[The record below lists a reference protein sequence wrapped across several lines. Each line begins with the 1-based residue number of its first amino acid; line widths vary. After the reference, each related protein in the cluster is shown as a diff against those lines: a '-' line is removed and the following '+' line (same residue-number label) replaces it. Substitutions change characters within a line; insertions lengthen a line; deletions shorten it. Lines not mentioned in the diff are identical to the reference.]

1 MLTLTLEKVQPL
13 LLSPPSAAQAPRVSG
28 WLAGIS
34 VLLNARYRSAFPD
47 SPAPG
52 TTQDLEPLF
61 LVYVADA
68 VQRRLDKAR
77 QMVESEGAGPFNAR
91 WNAASSLGGWFLP
104 SEIDDMDT
112 VTGGGGTRTYRTP
125 APDHIRFN
133 NLVDAPLDEAE
144 DEALSAVAQ
153 EAAGGY

>member
-1 MLTLTLEKVQPL
+1 
-13 LLSPPSAAQAPRVSG
+13 
-28 WLAGIS
+28 
-34 VLLNARYRSAFPD
+34 
-47 SPAPG
+47 
-52 TTQDLEPLF
+52 
-61 LVYVADA
+61 
-68 VQRRLDKAR
+68 
-77 QMVESEGAGPFNAR
+77 MVESEGAGPFNAR